1 MNKIIVCNHKMF
13 LSRKDCL
20 ELKKN
25 LDNLDINEI
34 DLIICPNYLNFD
46 IFSGYQLGAQDAFY
60 AQDGA
65 YTSKIS
71 ASNLSEIGIKYSI
84 VGHSYMRKFDTDNVV
99 NLKVKAI
106 LDNNMIP
113 ILCIGEE
120 DENRKSWEST
130 ISKQLK
136 DGLKGI
142 DKNSKVIIAYE
153 PIWTIGTGK
162 IIDSNR
168 LEESVNYIKKLLSEL
183 EINNYKILYGGSVTS
198 SNISE
203 ISSNLVDGYLL
214 GKSSASVNELLN
226 IIKCIKA

>member
-84 VGHSYMRKFDTDNVV
+84 VGHSYMRKFDTDDIV
-99 NLKVKAI
+99 NLKVKSI

-162 IIDSNR
+162 IIDSSG

>member
-60 AQDGA
+60 ALDGA

-71 ASNLSEIGIKYSI
+71 ASNLREIGIKYSI
-84 VGHSYMRKFDTDNVV
+84 VGHSYMRRFDTDDIV

-162 IIDSNR
+162 IIDSSR

>member
-1 MNKIIVCNHKMF
+1 
-13 LSRKDCL
+13 
-20 ELKKN
+20 
-25 LDNLDINEI
+25 
-34 DLIICPNYLNFD
+34 
-46 IFSGYQLGAQDAFY
+46 
-60 AQDGA
+60 
-65 YTSKIS
+65 
-71 ASNLSEIGIKYSI
+71 
-84 VGHSYMRKFDTDNVV
+84 MRRFDTDDIV

-162 IIDSNR
+162 IIDSSG

>member
-46 IFSGYQLGAQDAFY
+46 IFSGYQLGAQDTFY

-84 VGHSYMRKFDTDNVV
+84 VGHSYMRKFDTDNIV

-162 IIDSNR
+162 IIDSSR

-183 EINNYKILYGGSVTS
+183 KINNYKILYGGSVTS
-198 SNISE
+198 INISE

-214 GKSSASVNELLN
+214 GKSSTSINELSN

>member
-84 VGHSYMRKFDTDNVV
+84 VGHSYMRRFDTDDIV

-162 IIDSNR
+162 IIDSSG

>member
-34 DLIICPNYLNFD
+34 DLVICPNYLNFD

-60 AQDGA
+60 EKDGA

-84 VGHSYMRKFDTDNVV
+84 VGHSYMRRFDTDDVV
-99 NLKVKAI
+99 NLKVKSI

-113 ILCIGEE
+113 ILCVGEE

-142 DKNSKVIIAYE
+142 DKKSKVIIAYE

-162 IIDSNR
+162 IIDSSR
-168 LEESVNYIKKLLSEL
+168 LEESVNYIKNILSEL

-214 GKSSASVNELLN
+214 GKSSTSINELSN

>member
-84 VGHSYMRKFDTDNVV
+84 VGHSYMRRFDTDDIV

-162 IIDSNR
+162 IIDSSR

-214 GKSSASVNELLN
+214 GKSSTSINELSN
-226 IIKCIKA
+226 IIKCIKT

>member
-1 MNKIIVCNHKMF
+1 MNKINVCNHKMF

-60 AQDGA
+60 EKDGA
-65 YTSKIS
+65 YTSMIS

-84 VGHSYMRKFDTDNVV
+84 VGHSYMRRFDTDDVV
-99 NLKVKAI
+99 NLKVKSI

-130 ISKQLK
+130 IGKQLK

-162 IIDSNR
+162 IIDSSR
-168 LEESVNYIKKLLSEL
+168 LEESVNYIKNILSEL

-214 GKSSASVNELLN
+214 GKSSTSINELSN

>member
-84 VGHSYMRKFDTDNVV
+84 VGHSYMRRFDTDDIV

-106 LDNNMIP
+106 LDNNMIT

-162 IIDSNR
+162 IIDSSR

>member
-1 MNKIIVCNHKMF
+1 MNRIIVCNHKMF

-25 LDNLDINEI
+25 LDNLNTNEI

-60 AQDGA
+60 ERNGA
-65 YTSKIS
+65 YTSMIS

-84 VGHSYMRKFDTDNVV
+84 VGHSYMRRFDTDDIV

-136 DGLKGI
+136 GGLKGI

-162 IIDSNR
+162 IIDSSR
-168 LEESVNYIKKLLSEL
+168 LEESVNYIKDILSEL

-198 SNISE
+198 SNISK

-214 GKSSASVNELLN
+214 GKSSTSVNELSN

>member
-162 IIDSNR
+162 IIDSSR

-198 SNISE
+198 INISE

-214 GKSSASVNELLN
+214 GKSSASVNELSN

>member
-84 VGHSYMRKFDTDNVV
+84 VGHSYMRRFDTDDIV

-162 IIDSNR
+162 IIDSSR

>member
-34 DLIICPNYLNFD
+34 DLVICPNYLNFD

-60 AQDGA
+60 EKDGA

-84 VGHSYMRKFDTDNVV
+84 VGHSYIRRFDTDDVV
-99 NLKVKAI
+99 NLKVKSI

-136 DGLKGI
+136 YGLKGI

-162 IIDSNR
+162 IIDSSR
-168 LEESVNYIKKLLSEL
+168 LEESVNYIKNILSEL
-183 EINNYKILYGGSVTS
+183 EINNYKILYGGSITS

-214 GKSSASVNELLN
+214 GKSSTSINELSN
-226 IIKCIKA
+226 IIKCIKS

>member
-84 VGHSYMRKFDTDNVV
+84 VGHSYMRKFDTDDIV
-99 NLKVKAI
+99 NLKVKSI

-142 DKNSKVIIAYE
+142 DKNSKVIIAYK
-153 PIWTIGTGK
+153 PIWTICISK
-162 IIDSNR
+162 IINYSV